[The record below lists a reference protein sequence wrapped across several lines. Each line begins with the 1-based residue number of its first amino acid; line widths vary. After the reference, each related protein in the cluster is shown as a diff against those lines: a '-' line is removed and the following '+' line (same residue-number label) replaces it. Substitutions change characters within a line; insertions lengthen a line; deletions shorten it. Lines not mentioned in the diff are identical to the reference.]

1 MPGEPGYETAK
12 DIIRTYGNG
21 AEQAPSIAVVTVPQG
36 HTVAGDAEKVAAA
49 FAQVRRELPRVRVV
63 DLASAHDGRF
73 VTDDGRTTFALLF
86 GPRAEGFGDAASGEQ
101 ATAVL
106 ERALPAGTR
115 CPRPACRS
123 SRPAASTDG
132 PGVLAE
138 TLFGALGALA
148 VLAFVFA
155 SLLAFL
161 PLLMA
166 AFAILTTLLIVLGLT
181 YVGDISAIVQF
192 LVALVG
198 LGVAIDYALLVVTR
212 WREERH
218 HGRETR
224 TRSWPRWR
232 LPAARSCSR
241 A

>member
-1 MPGEPGYETAK
+1 M
-12 DIIRTYGNG
+12 
-21 AEQAPSIAVVTVPQG
+21 
-36 HTVAGDAEKVAAA
+36 
-49 FAQVRRELPRVRVV
+49 RVV
-63 DLASAHDGRF
+63 DLASAHDDRF
-73 VTDDGRTTFALLF
+73 VTNDGRTTFALLF
-86 GPRAEGFGDAASGEQ
+86 GPRAEGFGDAAAGEQ

-106 ERALPAGTR
+106 ERALPPGYAR
-115 CPRPACRS
+115 VRDRPAGALDR
-123 SRPAASTDG
+123 RQRRDG

-198 LGVAIDYALLVVTR
+198 LGVAIDYALLA
-212 WREERH
+212 RH
-218 HGRETR
+218 ALARGAPPRPRRTR
-224 TRSWPRWR
+224 TRSSPRWR
-232 LPAARSCSR
+232 RPATRSCSR